1 MGIIKYFKY
10 IPVAAFILLAACS
23 SCSKD
28 GDDTD
33 TGKIGKLPEGKELYR
48 PEDFSGQDWW
58 TNDNDYS
65 YNRMAYTD
73 NLVIYWQK
81 GFGEGL
87 ANPPELE
94 GKSMKVDLENLKE
107 KLETFYTYFRDE
119 LQFVKPGS
127 LSEKYRMMV
136 MIMYSL
142 EGTAYGGTYDNKIG
156 AFWAAPNRL
165 QDQKLNAV
173 AHELGHS
180 FQLQIIA
187 DGQGEAWGGN
197 GIYEM
202 ASQWM
207 LWQVNPDWMKDE
219 NYHWVA
225 FKELTHKAFL
235 HVDNIYHSPYVLE
248 YWGVKRGLPVIAE
261 MFRQG
266 LKGEDPVITYKRM
279 HEMTQE
285 QFNDEMMDAYLHLVN
300 LDYDRVYDITR
311 QWANSFAPFK
321 ANLKDDDNGWL
332 RVVKEVCPENYGFNA
347 IKLEVPET
355 NRTVTVDFKGL
366 PDATG
371 YNLVHADK
379 AGWRYGFVGVTA
391 DGKSV
396 LGTVGHDAEGQ
407 VSFTTPMDT
416 KLSYLWLVVMGAPT
430 EHWMN
435 SSTESDAQWPYKIKV
450 SGTNIE

>member
-1 MGIIKYFKY
+1 MKTCLKC
-10 IPVAAFILLAACS
+10 IPVAALLLFAACS

-28 GDDTD
+28 SEEGGSGET
-33 TGKIGKLPEGKELYR
+33 GKLPEGKELYR
-48 PEDFSGQDWW
+48 PEEFSGQNWW
-58 TNDNDYS
+58 SDTCDYS
-65 YNRMAYTD
+65 YNRMDYTD

-81 GFGEGL
+81 GFGEKL

-94 GKSMKVDLENLKE
+94 GKSMKVDLDNLKK

-165 QDQKLNAV
+165 QDEKLNAV

-219 NYHWVA
+219 N
-225 FKELTHKAFL
+225 
-235 HVDNIYHSPYVLE
+235 
-248 YWGVKRGLPVIAE
+248 
-261 MFRQG
+261 
-266 LKGEDPVITYKRM
+266 
-279 HEMTQE
+279 
-285 QFNDEMMDAYLHLVN
+285 
-300 LDYDRVYDITR
+300 
-311 QWANSFAPFK
+311 
-321 ANLKDDDNGWL
+321 
-332 RVVKEVCPENYGFNA
+332 
-347 IKLEVPET
+347 
-355 NRTVTVDFKGL
+355 
-366 PDATG
+366 
-371 YNLVHADK
+371 
-379 AGWRYGFVGVTA
+379 
-391 DGKSV
+391 
-396 LGTVGHDAEGQ
+396 
-407 VSFTTPMDT
+407 
-416 KLSYLWLVVMGAPT
+416 
-430 EHWMN
+430 
-435 SSTESDAQWPYKIKV
+435 
-450 SGTNIE
+450 

>member
-107 KLETFYTYFRDE
+107 KLETFYIYFRDE

-396 LGTVGHDAEGQ
+396 LGTVGRDAEGQ
-407 VSFTTPMDT
+407 VSFTTPTDA
-416 KLSYLWLVVMGAPT
+416 KLSCLWLVVMGAPT

-435 SSTESDAQWPYKIKV
+435 SLTESDAQWPYKIKV

>member
-396 LGTVGHDAEGQ
+396 LGTVGRDAEGQ
-407 VSFTTPMDT
+407 VSFTTPMDA
-416 KLSYLWLVVMGAPT
+416 KLSHLWLVVMGAPT

>member
-1 MGIIKYFKY
+1 M
-10 IPVAAFILLAACS
+10 LAACS

-107 KLETFYTYFRDE
+107 KLETFYIYFRDE

-396 LGTVGHDAEGQ
+396 LGTVGRDAEGQ
-407 VSFTTPMDT
+407 VSFTTPMDA
-416 KLSYLWLVVMGAPT
+416 KLSHLWLVVMGAPT

>member
-1 MGIIKYFKY
+1 M
-10 IPVAAFILLAACS
+10 LAACS

-300 LDYDRVYDITR
+300 LDYDPVYDITR

-396 LGTVGHDAEGQ
+396 LGTVGRDAEGQ
-407 VSFTTPMDT
+407 VSFTTPTDA

-430 EHWMN
+430 GHWMN

>member
-1 MGIIKYFKY
+1 
-10 IPVAAFILLAACS
+10 
-23 SCSKD
+23 
-28 GDDTD
+28 
-33 TGKIGKLPEGKELYR
+33 
-48 PEDFSGQDWW
+48 
-58 TNDNDYS
+58 
-65 YNRMAYTD
+65 
-73 NLVIYWQK
+73 
-81 GFGEGL
+81 
-87 ANPPELE
+87 
-94 GKSMKVDLENLKE
+94 
-107 KLETFYTYFRDE
+107 
-119 LQFVKPGS
+119 
-127 LSEKYRMMV
+127 

-165 QDQKLNAV
+165 QDEKLNAV

-248 YWGVKRGLPVIAE
+248 YWGVKHGLPIIAE

-279 HEMTQE
+279 NEMTQE
-285 QFNDEMMDAYLHLVN
+285 QFNDEMMDVYLHLVN
-300 LDYDRVYDITR
+300 LDYDRVYDLTR

-321 ANLKDDDNGWL
+321 ANLKEDGNGWL
-332 RVVKEVCPENYGFNA
+332 QVVKEACPENYGFNV
-347 IKLEVPET
+347 IKLKVPEAGQI
-355 NRTVTVDFKGL
+355 VKVDFKGL
-366 PDATG
+366 SEATG
-371 YNLVHADK
+371 YNIINADK
-379 AGWRYGFVGVTA
+379 AGWRYGFVGVTTE
-391 DGKSV
+391 GKSV
-396 LGTVGHDAEGQ
+396 LGTVGRDAEGQ
-407 VSFTTPMDT
+407 ISFTTPSDV

-435 SSTESDAQWPYKIKV
+435 SSTEVDAQWPYKIKI
-450 SGTNIE
+450 SGTDIE

>member
-1 MGIIKYFKY
+1 MGIIKYLKY
-10 IPVAAFILLAACS
+10 IPVAAFLLLAACS
-23 SCSKD
+23 SCTKD
-28 GDDTD
+28 DDGSD
-33 TGKIGKLPEGKELYR
+33 TGKTGKLPEGKELYR
-48 PEDFSGQDWW
+48 PEEFSGQDWW
-58 TNDNDYS
+58 TNGNDYS
-65 YNRMAYTD
+65 YNRMAYTN

-81 GFGEGL
+81 GFGESL

-94 GKSMKVDLENLKE
+94 GKPMKVDLENLKE

-136 MIMYSL
+136 IIMYSL
-142 EGTAYGGTYDNKIG
+142 EGAAYGGTYDNKIG

-173 AHELGHS
+173 THELGHS

-207 LWQVNPDWMKDE
+207 LWQVNPDWMEDE

-235 HVDNIYHSPYVLE
+235 HVDNIYHSPYALE

-279 HEMTQE
+279 HEMT
-285 QFNDEMMDAYLHLVN
+285 
-300 LDYDRVYDITR
+300 
-311 QWANSFAPFK
+311 
-321 ANLKDDDNGWL
+321 
-332 RVVKEVCPENYGFNA
+332 
-347 IKLEVPET
+347 
-355 NRTVTVDFKGL
+355 
-366 PDATG
+366 
-371 YNLVHADK
+371 
-379 AGWRYGFVGVTA
+379 
-391 DGKSV
+391 
-396 LGTVGHDAEGQ
+396 
-407 VSFTTPMDT
+407 
-416 KLSYLWLVVMGAPT
+416 
-430 EHWMN
+430 
-435 SSTESDAQWPYKIKV
+435 
-450 SGTNIE
+450 